1 MRGFLG
7 YWLFFSHLWWLYRCF
22 CFEKIHCTIH
32 LWFFYFF
39 VLEKAFWMNSLFLRQ
54 RLQKDTSS
62 WQLLALLLAYPWGI
76 MFSLVSSWVSYFSTR
91 SAIFLKW
98 FWNWGSIF
106 QDWTGR
112 CFSTHII
119 YENIVSEDV
128 KSLEFRNLFSLKADS
143 IRLYENV
150 GTSSRKAGHWNMI
163 LPKYNYYYKCDY
175 GAYGENTS
183 SAKILSFQT

>member
-1 MRGFLG
+1 MFL
-7 YWLFFSHLWWLYRCF
+7 LWEDSLHYTSVIFLLLRIRESILNELTLPKTTTTERHQF
-22 CFEKIHCTIH
+22 LAAM
-32 LWFFYFF
+32 LWH
-39 VLEKAFWMNSLFLRQ
+39 VPWQ
-54 RLQKDTSS
+54 
-62 WQLLALLLAYPWGI
+62 QLLALLLAYPWGI

-128 KSLEFRNLFSLKADS
+128 KSFEFRNLFSLKADS
-143 IRLYENV
+143 IWLYENV
-150 GTSSRKAGHWNMI
+150 GTCSRKAGHWNMI
-163 LPKYNYYYKCDY
+163 LSKYNYYYKCDY

-183 SAKILSFQT
+183 SAKILSSQT